1 MSALNHL
8 QMPME
13 PCGDPQEAP
22 LLISKFL
29 VNDGVS
35 APEKSCSD
43 VCETMLKAE
52 SFAAP
57 RHERGSETI

>member
-1 MSALNHL
+1 
-8 QMPME
+8 ME